1 MFKIKIASLLTGFCL
16 MVCLVL
22 TLFVSPTATFAK
34 TSKKVVETKLVT
46 SPVQPKGQNNWYT
59 SVTMVEFN
67 SNNTGDVYFQ
77 WNQTSGEWSK
87 YKQPI
92 RAYRGENTLYYYS
105 VSKGGV
111 KEAVKSKVIKV
122 DYLKPTLT
130 ETKIESV
137 DATAKISVKSQLDVE
152 SYQIYKK
159 TDGHYHLID
168 TIKTDSYVDKSV
180 KIGKTYVYKVVAL
193 DRAGLESRGAQLVVK
208 IVEPI
213 KIAKVEEIKTNSV
226 NSIQAVR
233 QIGQG
238 ASIVKNMEPVAEKT
252 VEVLP
257 NNDNKKVAPVRNWN
271 RLFIAIII
279 LLIAAAAA
287 VGSYYAYE
295 WWTKR
300 TIVKDKPKEKK
311 TNSRW

>member
-1 MFKIKIASLLTGFCL
+1 MFKIKLTSLLTGFCL
-16 MVCLVL
+16 ATCLLL

-34 TSKKVVETKLVT
+34 TSKKIVETKLVT
-46 SPVQPKGQNNWYT
+46 SPTEPKGQNDWYT
-59 SVTMVEFN
+59 SVTMVELE
-67 SNNTGDVYFQ
+67 SNTTGSVYFQ
-77 WNQTSGEWSK
+77 WNGTDGKWSK
-87 YKQPI
+87 YKQPV
-92 RAYRGENTLYYYS
+92 RAYRGENTLYYYG

-122 DYLKPTLT
+122 DYLKPTLI

-137 DATAKISVKSQLDVE
+137 NAAAKISVKSQSDVAN
-152 SYQIYKK
+152 YQIYKK
-159 TDGHYHLID
+159 TDGHYRLID
-168 TIKTDSYVDKSV
+168 TTKTDLYIDQNV
-180 KIGKTYVYKVVAL
+180 KIGKTYVYKVVAVDL
-193 DRAGLESRGAQLVVK
+193 AGLKSTAAQLVVK

-213 KIAKVEEIKTNSV
+213 KIDKIEPVNVIKVNQIKQVKQIDQGISTQKKVESV
-226 NSIQAVR
+226 V
-233 QIGQG
+233 
-238 ASIVKNMEPVAEKT
+238 EKP

-257 NNDNKKVAPVRNWN
+257 NADSKTVVPVRNWN

-295 WWTKR
+295 WWAKR
-300 TIVKDKPKEKK
+300 TTPKDKPKEKK